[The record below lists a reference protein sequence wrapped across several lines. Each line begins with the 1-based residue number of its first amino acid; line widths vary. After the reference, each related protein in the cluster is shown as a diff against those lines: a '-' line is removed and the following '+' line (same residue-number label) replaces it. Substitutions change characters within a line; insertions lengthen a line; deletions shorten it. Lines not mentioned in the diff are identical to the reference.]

1 MRYLAIWIDQK
12 IRGQGELNDAPIS
25 ISDDNT
31 IFIPQLRISTKK
43 KSKEI
48 VVDPENIDFERFSS
62 PELLEHMDNELKQ
75 FVQQQGSLQ
84 TLVGKETPCAVAKE
98 NRQERRISVQRLEV
112 PLSTIPQETSKKKGR
127 PIAILAHIDV
137 LVSFLFQLNF
147 LFIQL
152 FFLASFFPTSF
163 FLLFFQLMFF

>member
-1 MRYLAIWIDQK
+1 
-12 IRGQGELNDAPIS
+12 
-25 ISDDNT
+25 
-31 IFIPQLRISTKK
+31 
-43 KSKEI
+43 
-48 VVDPENIDFERFSS
+48 
-62 PELLEHMDNELKQ
+62 MDNELKQ

-147 LFIQL
+147 LFI
-152 FFLASFFPTSF
+152 
-163 FLLFFQLMFF
+163 